1 MASVKG
7 EIDRLVTAKTNIE
20 KAIEECGVDVPNT
33 ALISTYA
40 DYIRAIPTT
49 VFSQLNANSVG
60 GEDAYIE
67 SISQSNGVISAEA
80 GGLATTAKSG
90 LLSTSDKTKL
100 DTINAGTAAGTQNKL
115 AYYSENT
122 TIASYTD
129 SDGSDTKGIYIK
141 AGVPTEMTYSLNAT
155 IYKGV
160 AGRLAYYD
168 TTTSINDYSTNEGSE
183 TQGIYLNA
191 GVPTAMKYSLNATVE
206 SGKINQLAYYSS
218 ANKIST
224 LTLSEDA
231 SAMPIGAISSGSIK
245 KCRWGTFT
253 DSDTTIRRIATA
265 SNAGSTI
272 YIGTPYIWQGEI
284 HASKGFY
291 QSSDN
296 RLKCFYDDV
305 EVDLDK
311 LATLSKK
318 YFKWKSGDKNTHI
331 GVSAQELQA
340 LYPELVIEDSEGFLQ
355 VEYDK
360 LSVIALKA
368 VDVLYQK
375 LNVLEERL
383 NRLENL

>member
-49 VFSQLNANSVG
+49 IFSQLNANSVG
-60 GEDAYIE
+60 GNDAYIE
-67 SISQSNGVISAEA
+67 SISQSNGVISAAA
-80 GGLATTAKSG
+80 GGLATTTKSG

-100 DTINAGTAAGTQNKL
+100 DTINAGTAVGTQNKL

-122 TIASYTD
+122 KIASYTD
-129 SDGSDTKGIYIK
+129 SDGSGTKGIYIK
-141 AGVPTEMTYSLNAT
+141 DGVPTEMTYSLNAT
-155 IYKGV
+155 VNSGTV
-160 AGRLAYYD
+160 
-168 TTTSINDYSTNEGSE
+168 ST
-183 TQGIYLNA
+183 
-191 GVPTAMKYSLNATVE
+191 
-206 SGKINQLAYYSS
+206 LAYYSGTNAVSSLSSVS
-218 ANKIST
+218 A
-224 LTLSEDA
+224 EA
-231 SAMPIGAISSGSIK
+231 VVRPIGLDSGVPK
-245 KCRWGTFT
+245 LCKWGSFT
-253 DSDTTIRRIATA
+253 DSDSTIRRIVTA
-265 SNAGSTI
+265 SNVSASLYT
-272 YIGTPYIWQGEI
+272 GTPYIWQGAI
-284 HASKGFY
+284 HASNGFY

-318 YFKWKSGDKNTHI
+318 YFKWKSGDNNTHI
-331 GVSAQELQA
+331 GVSAQELQD
-340 LYPELVIEDSEGFLQ
+340 LYPEIVSENDEGFLQ

-383 NRLENL
+383 NRLESL

>member
-49 VFSQLNANSVG
+49 VFSQLNTNSVG
-60 GEDAYIE
+60 GENAYIE
-67 SISQSNGVISAEA
+67 SISQSNGVISATA
-80 GGLATTAKSG
+80 GGLATTTKSG

-100 DTINAGTAAGTQNKL
+100 DTINAGTDAGTKNKL

-122 TIASYTD
+122 KIASYTD
-129 SDGSDTKGIYIK
+129 TNGSGTTGIYIK
-141 AGVPTEMTYSLNAT
+141 DGVPTEMTHSLNAT
-155 IYKGV
+155 INKGT
-160 AGRLAYYD
+160 ADRLAYYD
-168 TTTSINDYSTNEGSE
+168 TTTSINDYSTTKGSL
-183 TQGIYLNA
+183 TKGIYLDA
-191 GVPTAMKYSLNATVE
+191 GVPTAMTYSLNATVN
-206 SGKINQLAYYSS
+206 SGTTGKLAYYSAANQVS
-218 ANKIST
+218 A
-224 LTLSEDA
+224 LTLSEDVN
-231 SAMPIGAISSGSIK
+231 AMPIGAISDGSIK
-245 KCRWGTFT
+245 KCKWGSFT
-253 DSDTTIRRIATA
+253 DSDTTIRRLATA
-265 SNAGSTI
+265 SNASTTI
-272 YIGTPYIWQGEI
+272 YIGAPYIWQGAI
-284 HASKGFY
+284 YSSKGFY

-296 RLKCFYDDV
+296 RLKRFYDDV

-331 GVSAQELQA
+331 GISAQELQD
-340 LYPELVIEDSEGFLQ
+340 LYPELVVENSEGFLQ

>member
-60 GEDAYIE
+60 GEDEYIE
-67 SISQSNGVISAEA
+67 SISQSNGVISAEK
-80 GGLATTAKSG
+80 GGLATTTKSG
-90 LLSTSDKTKL
+90 LLSSTDKTKL
-100 DTINAGTAAGTQNKL
+100 DDINAGIAAGTQNKL

-122 TIASYTD
+122 KIAAYTD
-129 SDGSDTKGIYIK
+129 TDGSGTKGVYIK
-141 AGVPTEMTYSLNAT
+141 DGVPTEMTYSLNAT
-155 IYKGV
+155 INNGV
-160 AGRLAYYD
+160 TGRLAYYD
-168 TTTSINDYSTNEGSE
+168 STTSINDYSTNKGSL
-183 TQGIYLNA
+183 TKGIYLNA
-191 GVPTAMKYSLNATVE
+191 GVPTAMTHSLNATVE
-206 SGKINQLAYYSS
+206 SGTINYLAYYSS
-218 ANKIST
+218 ANKISA

-231 SAMPIGAISSGSIK
+231 SAMPIGVISGGSIK

-253 DSDTTIRRIATA
+253 DSDTTVRRIATA
-265 SNAGSTI
+265 SNVGSTV
-272 YIGTPYIWQGEI
+272 YIGTPYIWQGAI

-318 YFKWKSGDKNTHI
+318 YFKWKSGDKNTRI
-331 GVSAQELQA
+331 GVSAQEVQA
-340 LYPELVIEDSEGFLQ
+340 LYPELVIENSEGFLQ